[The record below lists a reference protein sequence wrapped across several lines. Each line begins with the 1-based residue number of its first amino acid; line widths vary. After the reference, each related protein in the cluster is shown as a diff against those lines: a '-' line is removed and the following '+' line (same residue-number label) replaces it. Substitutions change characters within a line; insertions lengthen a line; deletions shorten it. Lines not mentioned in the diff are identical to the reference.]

1 MDSNCCRKGNLQ
13 NPPNHGTNHQQVRK
27 KRELPQFDKEHLQN
41 KSLIFN
47 GLRLNAFTLRLME
60 VVVVARKQVIKGIQ
74 NEKE

>member
-1 MDSNCCRKGNLQ
+1 MQKTR
-13 NPPNHGTNHQQVRK
+13 NPK
-27 KRELPQFDKEHLQN
+27 ELSQFDKEHLQK